1 MKNKIGLKN
10 RIIVLIFTV
19 LFTLSAVSLP
29 VAADDYSGIVGV
41 GQNDVNYITTIL
53 DIAKKLVSGEMS
65 VSEAFS
71 SATSAASSAVSEN
84 VKDMFPFS
92 EININNTRDLADKIA
107 TSVRQGLRDMGGSID
122 DNTLT
127 TDKVDMK
134 GAGCFVITYSKSD
147 LNRAYQYFYCDYLV
161 VRPGALTSDGYSV
174 GNDSANFNF
183 KGLFLWQI
191 PKSYD
196 STQYDVNESYNP
208 AIDFSNS
215 LYNQKVIIYGDVRF
229 SDGSSADSI
238 KTPTQSITQEIDTS
252 QMSNDDLYNLLQDMI
267 DKINLQFPDLS
278 TVEGLLRSIL
288 SQCKAI
294 NGKISNGENADYS
307 DIQKYINTAISSLAT
322 KNDTNTQ
329 KIVDELSKLR
339 LATGG
344 SVADNEDLANLL
356 GLPDLDI
363 GQILDKETG
372 EIKSDVVQGIIDNL
386 TDLLPSVDLDIP
398 SIADVEELGTIEIK
412 MIAAFADLATSL
424 DSVVP
429 LSVVNGLLTTMQGV
443 CFSNGNPSDLVF
455 SLDGVSYTLIPVSI
469 IEHRGFASAIAIIKS
484 FVGFVILFAWLKWV
498 RQFLINMI

>member
-19 LFTLSAVSLP
+19 LFTLSAVSFP
-29 VAADDYSGIVGV
+29 VVADDYSGIVGV
-41 GQNDVNYITTIL
+41 GQNDVNFITTIL
-53 DIAKKLVSGEMS
+53 DIAKKLVSGDMS
-65 VSEAFS
+65 VSDAFS
-71 SATSAASSAVSEN
+71 SATSAASSTVSEN

-92 EININNTRDLADKIA
+92 ETNINNSRDLADKIA

-122 DNTLT
+122 DNTIT
-127 TDKVDMK
+127 TDNVDMK
-134 GAGCFVITYSKSD
+134 GAGCFVLTYLKSD

-174 GNDSANFNF
+174 GNDNLNFNF

-191 PKSYD
+191 PKSSD
-196 STQYDVNESYNP
+196 PTQYDVNESYNP

-215 LYNQKVIIYGDVRF
+215 LYNQKVIIYGDVRY
-229 SDGSSADSI
+229 SDGSSADGISSPI
-238 KTPTQSITQEIDTS
+238 QSITQGIDTS
-252 QMSNDDLYNLLQDMI
+252 QMTNEDLYNLLQDMI

-294 NGKISNGENADYS
+294 NNKIANGEKADYS

-322 KNDTNTQ
+322 KNDANTQ
-329 KIVDELSKLR
+329 KLVDELAKLR

-344 SVADNEDLANLL
+344 SVADNKDLADIL

-386 TDLLPSVDLDIP
+386 TDLLPSVNLDFP
-398 SIADVEELGTIEIK
+398 TVADVEKLGIIEIK
-412 MIAAFADLATSL
+412 MVAAFADLATSL
-424 DSVVP
+424 DCIVP

-443 CFSNGNPSDLVF
+443 CFSNGNPSDLDF
-455 SLDGVSYTLIPVSI
+455 YIDGVSYTLIPAAI
-469 IEHRGFASAIAIIKS
+469 IEHRGFASAILIIRS
-484 FVGFVILFAWLKWV
+484 LVGFIILYSWLKWV
-498 RQFLINMI
+498 RQFMLNMI